1 MKDFFASLRACEEAL
16 KLDTKN
22 VKGFYLKA
30 RSRILDINSGVDELK
45 LAVRDLKEGLRI
57 EPTNQSIITQLQKI
71 MKLVNIN
78 SKREK
83 KTYLSMFDKNN
94 SVEEYLEKTI
104 KDDLSDDE
112 AKKVNLKEK
121 KRRNKLKSPLEN
133 LISPAQKKVEDKF
146 EKKIKKFMKS
156 KELEF
161 SFEIK
166 KEREK
171 FQDIEEIR
179 DTIDLGE
186 EAIALYLKAGKIA
199 EAKEIKKSLQHARY
213 EIEMLDCVM
222 NLDFERPRPKAQEMA
237 LEMGIDLTDEV
248 VIREFKKIQSN
259 RMKEVRALKEGKKI
273 NIIPKVNVET
283 EDYNDVFRESNRA
296 AIGNRN
302 SEEVVEDSVDNADGS
317 QNVVMGARQE
327 RREIPAERKMD
338 EEDYEE
344 GFSPVVII
352 VGAVVCLWISSLIYL
367 LAFKN

>member
-1 MKDFFASLRACEEAL
+1 
-16 KLDTKN
+16 
-22 VKGFYLKA
+22 
-30 RSRILDINSGVDELK
+30 
-45 LAVRDLKEGLRI
+45 
-57 EPTNQSIITQLQKI
+57 
-71 MKLVNIN
+71 
-78 SKREK
+78 
-83 KTYLSMFDKNN
+83 
-94 SVEEYLEKTI
+94 
-104 KDDLSDDE
+104 
-112 AKKVNLKEK
+112 
-121 KRRNKLKSPLEN
+121 
-133 LISPAQKKVEDKF
+133 
-146 EKKIKKFMKS
+146 MKS

-166 KEREK
+166 KKREK

-199 EAKEIKKSLQHARY
+199 EAKEVKKSLQHARY

-259 RMKEVRALKEGKKI
+259 RMKEVRALKEGKKR

-296 AIGNRN
+296 AIDNRN